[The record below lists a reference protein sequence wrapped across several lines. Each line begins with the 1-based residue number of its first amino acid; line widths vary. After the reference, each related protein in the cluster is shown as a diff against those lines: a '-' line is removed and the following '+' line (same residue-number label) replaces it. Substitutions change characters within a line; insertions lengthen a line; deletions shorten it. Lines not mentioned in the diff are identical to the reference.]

1 MRDIYGLGQAQ
12 SLLQMSQVRKVSSFW
27 ATCDIPQKYHICP
40 RDVTFVTCSMRIA
53 DYGLGKFAARSN
65 LLPESSLTS
74 AKRCDICTP
83 FKACCLS
90 CLSSLSLAKMMPYVR
105 LSRLT
110 SSCLSWG
117 LGVSDSG
124 KRGTNVSLNNCGLSS
139 GKIVVNFDQLELA
152 HWILPKWTCL
162 C

>member
-12 SLLQMSQVRKVSSFW
+12 SLLQMSQVRKDSSFGSM
-27 ATCDIPQKYHICP
+27 CDIPQKYHICP

-53 DYGLGKFAARSN
+53 DYGQERFTARSD
-65 LLPESSLTS
+65 LLPQSSLTS
-74 AKRCDICTP
+74 AKRCDTCTS

-90 CLSSLSLAKMMPYVR
+90 CLSSLFLAKMLSYVR

-124 KRGTNVSLNNCGLSS
+124 KRGIKVNLNNCQWVASCRVEKL
-139 GKIVVNFDQLELA
+139 
-152 HWILPKWTCL
+152 
-162 C
+162 